1 MSVIEHLE
9 ELRKRLIIIVIAF
22 VLTTILAYVFYTPIL
37 DFLLDPVISKRVPAV
52 YVSGV
57 TTAFV
62 VRLKVSIFAGFVLA
76 LPVVLFQLWR
86 FITPGLESREKRYA
100 VPFVAS
106 SLGLFALGTYFAF
119 LILPTGIKFLL
130 AFASGPLQ
138 PLIFVD
144 QYLSFLMFMIL
155 AFGITFE
162 FPLVLIFLAGVGVIS
177 SQSLR
182 KRRRHALFFAFVAA
196 AVATPS
202 QDPYSMTAMAL
213 PLYILYEASILV
225 VRFVLKK

>member
-9 ELRKRLIIIVIAF
+9 ELRTRLIYIVIGL
-22 VLTTILAYVFYTPIL
+22 VLATVLAYIFYNPIL
-37 DFLLDPVISKRVPAV
+37 DFLLDPVLSKRVPAV

-57 TTAFV
+57 VTAFV

-76 LPVVLFQLWR
+76 LPMTLYQVWR
-86 FITPGLESREKRYA
+86 FITPGLEDREKRYA
-100 VPFVAS
+100 IPFVLS
-106 SLGLFALGTYFAF
+106 SVGLFALGTWFAF
-119 LILPTGIKFLL
+119 LILPTGIRFLL

-144 QYLSFLMFMIL
+144 QYLSFLMFMIM

-162 FPLVLIFLAGVGVIS
+162 FPLLLVFLALVGVVT

-182 KRRRHALFFAFVAA
+182 KRRRHAFFIAFVVG

-202 QDPYSMTAMAL
+202 QDPYSMTAMAV
-213 PLYILYEASILV
+213 PLYVLFEASILV
-225 VRFVLKK
+225 IRYVMKK